1 MAHLLSSSTAEF
13 LTPDTNRSLTIALL
27 RTRESV
33 MQRFRPMLHSHGVT
47 EQQWRVLRVLNE
59 EDRIDA
65 GLLAVRGCV
74 LAPSL
79 SRILSALRDQNWIE
93 FEKDPED
100 RRRLIVTL
108 TVEGRAFFDRI
119 ARQSAEI
126 YGEIENLIGRKE
138 ISHLLDELSALQSKL
153 NTAPQN

>member
-1 MAHLLSSSTAEF
+1 
-13 LTPDTNRSLTIALL
+13 
-27 RTRESV
+27 
-33 MQRFRPMLHSHGVT
+33 VT